1 MKAKYIFVF
10 LFSLTLNYSYS
21 QDNILEVREDENT
34 KVSEECLLVKADVKN
49 IVSSLLIQFQQ
60 VCTFIDRSLPEGE
73 TAKVTEKSQEAF
85 SEMFEYSSKIY
96 NDLLTYPIHISPQD
110 YAAFVALHFPEGL
123 ASNQVFITDVYL
135 KNISY
140 NKEAGKYEVALRIK
154 KLLYTVYDE
163 DKKKVKILKGEDGLH
178 KLEVNINIP
187 DDLMGQNAK
196 FLSITGP
203 IKTRKKNIASWI
215 AIGATGMYHI
225 PQLAVSEDLTPS
237 SSLKL
242 IGGAGG
248 GLSMNYLKGLSRKK
262 NHFLVL
268 GLGVHILSYKMKGDS
283 SQVLYKDTR
292 LVQAG
297 IQGDHVLV
305 WNKESNNS
313 LKRVSGLIG
322 VSLGLV
328 KKYRS
333 TSGLGIYAQPYYLL
347 NSNPK
352 SIQLNL
358 IQRAGDLEW
367 CNSAVP
373 LELSYN
379 KIGYSILVSPFYEKD
394 INDSGTRHFRINFD
408 LSYAISSIVN
418 QSKTNGRLI
427 EFESNTNASVTP
439 SVIDQNIFFKSFK
452 PHYVGIRIEYMLRS
466 NKR

>member
-135 KNISY
+135 KKISY
-140 NKEAGKYEVALRIK
+140 NKEAAKYEVALRIK
-154 KLLYTVYDE
+154 KLLYTSYNE
-163 DKKKVKILKGEDGLH
+163 DKKKVKLIKEGRVHVLDM
-178 KLEVNINIP
+178 NINIP
-187 DDLMGQNAK
+187 DDLMGGNAK
-196 FLSITGP
+196 LLSITGP
-203 IKTRKKNIASWI
+203 IITRKKNKSSWV
-215 AIGATGMYHI
+215 AMGATGMYHI
-225 PQLAVSEDLTPS
+225 PQLSVSEELSPS

-268 GLGVHILSYKMKGDS
+268 GIGAHILSYKIEGNKSRVNFD
-283 SQVLYKDTR
+283 DTR

-297 IQGDHVLV
+297 ISGGHVLE
-305 WNKESNNS
+305 WNEESNNS
-313 LKRVSGLIG
+313 LKRLSGLIG
-322 VSLGLV
+322 VSLGLM

-352 SIQLNL
+352 SIPLNL
-358 IQRAGDLEW
+358 IQRAGNLEW
-367 CNSAVP
+367 CNSSVP

-408 LSYAISSIVN
+408 LSYAISSIVD

-427 EFESNTNASVTP
+427 ELESNINESVIP